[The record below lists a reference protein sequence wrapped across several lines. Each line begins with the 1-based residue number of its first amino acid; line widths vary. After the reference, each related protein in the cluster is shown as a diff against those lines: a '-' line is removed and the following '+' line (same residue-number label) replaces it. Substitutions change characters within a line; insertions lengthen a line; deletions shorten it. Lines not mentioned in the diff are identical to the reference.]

1 MPITNQ
7 PQLLLDRRARSAFA
21 LGTSALGIL
30 LTAVGCSTTSTTF
43 VPKDDANDASV
54 GADAPDAAI
63 TDGGADAADTGTA
76 QPATSDAGPP
86 PIQCVDAA
94 CAKSLVTTMLNAN
107 ADGGFCALLADA
119 TVACWG
125 GNAHGELGKALPFP
139 NGTGAYSSGVPER
152 VAGLKDIVHL
162 SHTCALDKD
171 GAVWC
176 WGQGP
181 FLQSTNDAFSM
192 TAPPVKLPIPTATH
206 VDFMMGYFPPFQTV
220 SNTGASANAVG
231 CAVVAGDS
239 VACWGMNANGQVRP
253 RTLNE
258 SATAANP
265 VTTVD
270 IPDGAP
276 IQDIFVAGATFVLR
290 ADGTLLSW
298 GANVMLGRDSSL
310 IPTDS
315 RPRPVALTGITYV
328 DAEGG
333 NACVVARGSVYCW
346 GATNVDRQDPNLN
359 PSDWDYSSAY
369 SATPRRVE
377 LPELAVSVSTTAAFA
392 GSSYFDPQRGCAV
405 TLSGDVYCWGSNVS
419 GQAGDGTRDYAVNP
433 VKVKGLPGP
442 ASIVRAS
449 SITTCALL
457 TTGKVYCW
465 GENPTGALG
474 NGTTWEPSLAPVEVL
489 LP

>member
-1 MPITNQ
+1 
-7 PQLLLDRRARSAFA
+7 
-21 LGTSALGIL
+21 
-30 LTAVGCSTTSTTF
+30 VGCSTTSTA
-43 VPKDDANDASV
+43 PKDDANDASV
-54 GADAPDAAI
+54 DAEVPEAADA
-63 TDGGADAADTGTA
+63 GADAADTGTA
-76 QPATSDAGPP
+76 QPATSDAGPR
-86 PIQCVDAA
+86 PIECVDAV
-94 CAKSLVTTMLNAN
+94 CAKALVTTVVKNDIN
-107 ADGGFCALLADA
+107 QGGFCALLADA

-125 GNAHGELGKALPFP
+125 VNFNGELARSDVAL
-139 NGTGAYSSGVPER
+139 SGVPER

-176 WGQGP
+176 WGRGP
-181 FLQSTNDAFSM
+181 FLQSTTDAFS
-192 TAPPVKLPIPTATH
+192 TTYSPVKLPIPIATH
-206 VDFMMGYFPPFQTV
+206 FDFMMGWFPPFEPHFDQ
-220 SNTGASANAVG
+220 SATSAHAIG
-231 CAVVAGDS
+231 CAVVEGDS
-239 VACWGMNANGQVRP
+239 VACWGMNGNGQVRP
-253 RTLNE
+253 RTVNE
-258 SATAANP
+258 SMTDANP

-276 IQDIFVAGATFVLR
+276 IQDIFVAGATFLLR
-290 ADGTLLSW
+290 TDGTLLSW
-298 GANVMLGRDSSL
+298 GANVMLGRVSSL

-346 GATNVDRQDPNLN
+346 GATIRRPPLGGHDPL
-359 PSDWDYSSAY
+359 STWDDSSAFA
-369 SATPRRVE
+369 ATPRQVE

-392 GSSYFDPQRGCAV
+392 GSDYSDPQRGCAV

-419 GQAGDGTRDYAVNP
+419 GQAGDGTRDFAVRP

-442 ASIVRAS
+442 ASIVRAGAL
-449 SITTCALL
+449 TTCALL

-465 GENPTGALG
+465 GENATGDLG
-474 NGTTWEPSLAPVEVL
+474 NGTIYEPSLDPVEVL